1 MKIKNNS
8 KPHILCICAVGTN
21 RSKYLASYLKKK
33 GYSTRFGGVSYREE
47 GKYNPL
53 KQKDVDWADIL
64 IIVRK
69 KLLKIFKKKY
79 KFYNKRIIVLD
90 VTDSKDRIPKE
101 FSSLKILDNEEF
113 QKKWTYSQLRKA
125 IKPYLPIKKQ
135 RYYIII
141 RGPLGCGKT
150 TIAKRLA
157 KILKGKHIMV
167 DKLIDKHKL
176 YHDKEQ
182 GYISQKSFFKVNKM
196 VESESIKLLDKE
208 KIVIFDGNF
217 YWKSQIDDLIHR
229 LDYSHYIFTL
239 KAPLKV
245 CIERDNKRF
254 KPHGKNAATVVYNK
268 TTSFDYGT
276 NINAVFPLD
285 KIINKIISHLPK

>member
-1 MKIKNNS
+1 MRSNS
-8 KPHILCICAVGTN
+8 KTRILCICAVGTN

-113 QKKWTYSQLRKA
+113 QKKWTSWMWKDNNCQ
-125 IKPYLPIKKQ
+125 
-135 RYYIII
+135 
-141 RGPLGCGKT
+141 KT
-150 TIAKRLA
+150 
-157 KILKGKHIMV
+157 
-167 DKLIDKHKL
+167 
-176 YHDKEQ
+176 
-182 GYISQKSFFKVNKM
+182 S
-196 VESESIKLLDKE
+196 
-208 KIVIFDGNF
+208 
-217 YWKSQIDDLIHR
+217 
-229 LDYSHYIFTL
+229 
-239 KAPLKV
+239 
-245 CIERDNKRF
+245 
-254 KPHGKNAATVVYNK
+254 
-268 TTSFDYGT
+268 
-276 NINAVFPLD
+276 
-285 KIINKIISHLPK
+285 